1 VSRPSIL
8 GPNAYLLG
16 VADSRH
22 ALDTPALVLDRA
34 ALERNIANMAAI
46 AEQHGVGL
54 RPHVKSHK
62 CARIA
67 RMQID
72 AGALGVSCAT
82 LGEAEAMVDAG
93 IPGVLITSPV
103 VGANKMRRL
112 VALADTAG
120 PRQLMV
126 VVDDLR
132 NVAELS
138 VHAARL
144 ACPLDVLI
152 DYHSGYHRTGVV
164 DESAALA
171 LARAIAESGSLTLR
185 GVQGYGGHL
194 QHIEGRA
201 ARDAAAAKLRGAVAQ
216 LVGAIESAGMP
227 LEIVTGVGTGT
238 HAADAAAD
246 VFTEMQP
253 GSYLFMDVV
262 YAHVLTE
269 NAVPPPFDTS
279 LFVQATVVSAQ
290 ADAWVTVDAGTK
302 SFATDSGAPVVARGV
317 SGPSQY
323 GFFGDEHG
331 KLIVD
336 AEHRPSLGAHI
347 EFVTPHCDPTVN
359 LYDRYHVVEGDALV
373 DIWPIEARGRL

>member
-1 VSRPSIL
+1 LSRSSTL

-34 ALERNIANMAAI
+34 ALERNIAKMAAV
-46 AEQHGVGL
+46 AEQHGIGL

-67 RMQID
+67 HMQID

-103 VGANKMRRL
+103 VSSNKLRRL
-112 VALADTAG
+112 VALADKAG

-126 VVDDLR
+126 VVDDAR
-132 NVAELS
+132 NVAELA
-138 VHAARL
+138 VHATRL
-144 ACPLDVLI
+144 AYTLDVLI

-164 DESAALA
+164 DEGAALA
-171 LARAIAESGSLTLR
+171 LAQAIAETGSLRLR
-185 GVQGYGGHL
+185 GVQAYGGHL
-194 QHIEGRA
+194 QHIEGRIQ
-201 ARDAAAAKLRGAVAQ
+201 REAAAAQLRDAVAQ
-216 LVGAIESAGMP
+216 LVGALKAAGMP
-227 LEIVTGVGTGT
+227 IEIVTGVGTGT
-238 HAADAAAD
+238 HEGDAAAD

-253 GSYLFMDVV
+253 GSYVFMDAE
-262 YAHVLTE
+262 YEQVLADEATS
-269 NAVPPPFDTS
+269 PPFETS
-279 LFVQATVVSAQ
+279 LFVQSTVVSTQ

-302 SFATDSGAPVVARGV
+302 SFATDSGAPVVARGID
-317 SGPSQY
+317 GPAHY
-323 GFFGDEHG
+323 AFFGDEHG

-336 AEHRPSLGAHI
+336 AEHRPTLGAHI
-347 EFVTPHCDPTVN
+347 EFVSPHCDPTVN
-359 LYDRYHVVEGDALV
+359 LYDRYHVVEGDVLV
-373 DIWPIEARGRL
+373 DIWPIEARGKL